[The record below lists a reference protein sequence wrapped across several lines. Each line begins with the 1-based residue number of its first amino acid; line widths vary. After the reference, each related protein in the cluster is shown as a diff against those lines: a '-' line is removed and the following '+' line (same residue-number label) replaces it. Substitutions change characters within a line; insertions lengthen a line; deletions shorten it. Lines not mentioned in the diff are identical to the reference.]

1 MVNARKSHKL
11 EIARVRFRKLCTPNI
26 YQSEEIKDVFIGEG
40 MLSRGRIQYYSKSWS
55 QSLAELFH
63 MVEWWN
69 MKSINAKNG

>member
-40 MLSRGRIQYYSKSWS
+40 MLSRGRIQYYSKS
-55 QSLAELFH
+55 
-63 MVEWWN
+63 
-69 MKSINAKNG
+69 